1 MFAPPMESITKGTG
15 TRAPIRTASSS
26 RVEDAR
32 LVRGFAEAAERTR
45 VVEWL
50 EAGLRPGRP
59 GRLEREYPIC
69 FGAEGSAVPI
79 VAYVGGEPA
88 SFCLLLPTRFELGS
102 GTLGAGLISL
112 VYTDPRHRG
121 HGLAGRVVRQAV
133 AEARAQGLGICL
145 LWSEDGLAAL
155 YSSQGFTRV
164 GGEALIAFDRPLL
177 ETALGAGAQDI
188 ARGDSALQV
197 APAHESDWPAILAL
211 RAERI
216 CHAALPGSAEQWL
229 GIPDLAVRVAR
240 RGTAVVGFAMRGR
253 GDDFAGVVHEW
264 GGETDAV
271 LRCCEALL
279 PPEDGAG
286 LLLLAPRETSPLPW
300 RLRSA
305 GARTVRQPLAW
316 VRVACP
322 SAFGRDLAT
331 IVPELASLSFALLEP
346 DAPAEGRIRGTN
358 ARTGITL
365 ELGAADWLGALLGG
379 VDPAQGPSA
388 RTAVHPLLPA
398 SAISKLPLP
407 LFVWGLESI

>member
-1 MFAPPMESITKGTG
+1 MFAPQMEITTKETG
-15 TRAPIRTASSS
+15 TRTPVRTASST
-26 RVEDAR
+26 RVEDER
-32 LVRGFAEAAERTR
+32 LVRGFADPSERR
-45 VVEWL
+45 RIVEWL

-59 GRLEREYPIC
+59 GQLEREYPIC
-69 FGAEGSAVPI
+69 FGAEASAVPI
-79 VAYVGGEPA
+79 VAHVGGEAA

-121 HGLAGRVVRQAV
+121 LGLAGRVVRRAV
-133 AEARAQGLGICL
+133 AEARAQGLGLCL
-145 LWSEDGLAAL
+145 LWSEDGLAEL
-155 YSSQGFTRV
+155 YSGQGFTRA
-164 GGEALIAFDRPLL
+164 GGETLIVFDRSLL
-177 ETALGAGAQDI
+177 EAALGEGATGI
-188 ARGDSALQV
+188 ARGDSALQI
-197 APAHESDWPAILAL
+197 APAVESDWPEILRL

-216 CHAALPGSAEQWL
+216 CHAALPGPAKQWL
-229 GIPDLAVRVAR
+229 EIPDLAVRVAR

-264 GGETDAV
+264 GGETDSV

-316 VRVACP
+316 VQVACP
-322 SAFGRDLAT
+322 TALGRDLAS
-331 IVPELASLSFALLEP
+331 IVPELASLSFARLEP
-346 DAPAEGRIRGTN
+346 QTSGSGRLRGTN
-358 ARTGITL
+358 TRTGITL
-365 ELGAADWLGALLGG
+365 ELGEADWLGALLGG
-379 VDPAQGPSA
+379 VDPAHGPSA
-388 RTAVHPLLPA
+388 RIVIHPVLPA